1 MTTIR
6 EELKTVQA
14 AHEEA
19 EQQLYAWLG
28 PGRGYKRVGPR
39 ICDLVRQKHFIDHW
53 SREEARLRAI
63 RMQLDA
69 RYRRKVLIREN
80 VSKAIGYGWG
90 LMIVVGLFI
99 TSFKAMA
106 TFTLVVGLGILALWL
121 IGRYRNR

>member
-1 MTTIR
+1 MITIR

-19 EQQLYAWLG
+19 EQQLNAWLG
-28 PGRGYKRVGPR
+28 TGGGYKRVGPR

-80 VSKAIGYGWG
+80 ACKAIGYAWG
-90 LMIVVGLFI
+90 SMIVAGLFI
-99 TSFKAMA
+99 ASPQAMITVLA
-106 TFTLVVGLGILALWL
+106 TVGLGILALWL